1 MQKIMFD
8 DKFGLT
14 QAVLNGTK
22 TMTRRIIPCWVCQDI
37 LTPLRYK
44 GIDVSHD
51 YMAMKHLRYK
61 VGEVVAIAQ
70 RYKDAFNPIDWVK
83 KELYQ
88 GEKGWTNKMFVKAD
102 MMPHQIRI
110 TDARIER
117 LHDISD
123 DDCLKEGIRYAP
135 MRNEDNYKSYTF
147 DGWKRKR
154 NGFDY
159 DCYAVNPHE
168 AFRVLI
174 DKMSGKGTWNRNP
187 WVFVYSFELVK

>member
-1 MQKIMFD
+1 MKKIMFD

-51 YMAMKHLRYK
+51 DMAMKHLRYK

>member
-51 YMAMKHLRYK
+51 DMAMKHLRYK

-88 GEKGWTNKMFVKAD
+88 DEKGWTNKMFVKAD

>member
-51 YMAMKHLRYK
+51 DMAMKHLRYK

>member
-51 YMAMKHLRYK
+51 DMAMKHLRYK

-88 GEKGWTNKMFVKAD
+88 DEKGWTNKMFVKAD
-102 MMPHQIRI
+102 TMPHQIRI

>member
-51 YMAMKHLRYK
+51 DMAMKHLRYK

-83 KELYQ
+83 KGLYQ

-123 DDCLKEGIRYAP
+123 EDCMKEGIRYAP

>member
-22 TMTRRIIPCWVCQDI
+22 TMTRRIIPCGVCQDI

-51 YMAMKHLRYK
+51 DMVMKHLRYK

-123 DDCLKEGIRYAP
+123 EDCMKEGIRYAP

>member
-1 MQKIMFD
+1 MKKIMFD

-37 LTPLRYK
+37 LTP
-44 GIDVSHD
+44 
-51 YMAMKHLRYK
+51 LRYK